1 MSKKDKTP
9 KFKKNKPGRRIRTM
23 SSYLA
28 FTPFVM
34 RTRGDA
40 SNYFKDSVEISET
53 EKFLRAKRAEGYK
66 GLGMLHLFIAAY
78 IRVISQKPQL
88 NRYITGQRAYAR
100 KNIEIVMTV
109 KESMAE
115 SAGETSIKVLFD
127 PRDTIFDVYTKMN
140 KAIDGV
146 KNGSDN
152 ATTNVADIMT
162 KIPRLIFKFAIWFLN
177 LLDYFNLLPNSLL
190 NASPFHGSMI
200 ITDMGSIGI
209 PPIYHHLYNFGNL
222 PVFISFGI
230 KRRAYEM
237 NKEGVVEEKRYVDYA
252 MVCDERICD
261 GYGYAQGLKLL
272 KNCLMHPEQLTVP
285 PETVVEDIY

>member
-1 MSKKDKTP
+1 
-9 KFKKNKPGRRIRTM
+9 
-23 SSYLA
+23 
-28 FTPFVM
+28 M